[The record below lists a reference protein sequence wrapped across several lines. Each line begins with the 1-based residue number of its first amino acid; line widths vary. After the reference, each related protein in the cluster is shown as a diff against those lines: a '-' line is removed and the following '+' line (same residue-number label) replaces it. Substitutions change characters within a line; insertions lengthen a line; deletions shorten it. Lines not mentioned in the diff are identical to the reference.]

1 MKKTLLLTAAVLL
14 TVMLLSACG
23 SVVPG
28 IMSVSKSGTA
38 RNYSVAVNSANGN
51 GDFHVLRTSQL
62 KSIRGGSTVGVLT
75 GGSGAFSVFMAA
87 ALEDKG
93 LTVRAI
99 DLYALTTPTQKSQ
112 TDPKADYSFVNSL
125 VANSGDLMRLL
136 AVTNEGEDQ
145 LGDKAA
151 TIEYLVEKL
160 YTNDSIVVESQ
171 RINHFL
177 TLVEDLKKLI
187 ASMNVDYILLA
198 GPAYTELSFAVQI
211 YNAATYELT
220 FSNLFVGSLDEWRKV
235 IARPAA
241 NENLSY
247 EFPENKEPTP
257 YWELSYCQYIASVLK
272 VN

>member
-1 MKKTLLLTAAVLL
+1 MKKTLLPAAAILAVL
-14 TVMLLSACG
+14 MLLSACG
-23 SVVPG
+23 SAAPSLLPAAKG
-28 IMSVSKSGTA
+28 ASA
-38 RNYSVAVNSANGN
+38 RDYSVAVTSSNGS
-51 GDFHVLRTSQL
+51 GDFHVLRTNQL
-62 KSIRGGSTVGVLT
+62 KSIPKGSTVGVL
-75 GGSGAFSVFMAA
+75 GGSGSFSMFMAA

-93 LTVRAI
+93 LVVRAI
-99 DLYALTTPTQKSQ
+99 DLYTLTTPMQKSQ
-112 TDPKADYSFVNSL
+112 TDPKADHTFVNGL
-125 VANSGDLMRLL
+125 VNNSADLMRLL

-151 TIEYLVEKL
+151 TINYLVDKL

-187 ASMNVDYILLA
+187 ASLNVDYLVLA
-198 GPAYTELSFAVQI
+198 GPAYTELSFATKI
-211 YNAATYELT
+211 YNARTYDLT
-220 FSNLFVGSLDEWRKV
+220 FTNLFVGSLDEWRKV

-247 EFPENKEPTP
+247 EYPENKEPTP
-257 YWELSYCQYIASVLK
+257 YWELSYCQYIANILK